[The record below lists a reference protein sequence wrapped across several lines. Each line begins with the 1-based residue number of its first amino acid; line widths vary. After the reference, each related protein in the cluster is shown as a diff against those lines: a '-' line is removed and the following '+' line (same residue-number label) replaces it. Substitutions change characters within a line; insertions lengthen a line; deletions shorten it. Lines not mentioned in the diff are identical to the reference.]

1 MSRKNRLWREGSI
14 LHITVRGNRKEDIFK
29 SKEDYYV
36 YLRNLQ
42 HAIKFYNNQFE
53 ILSYCLMTNH
63 IHLQIETKSVHI
75 KKLMG
80 KINTFYAKYFNNKYD
95 YHGHLFQGRY
105 GSQIIDSDSYILEAS
120 RYISLNPVR
129 ANIVKKPEDY
139 KWSSYPMLIGKRKE
153 KLINSDRILS
163 YFIQS
168 RKRELYRMYVEDAI
182 R

>member
-1 MSRKNRLWREGSI
+1 MPRKNRLWREGSI
-14 LHITVRGNRKEDIFK
+14 LHITVRGNRRSDIFR
-29 SKEDYYV
+29 SVDDYYV
-36 YLRNLQ
+36 YLKSLQ
-42 HAIKFYNNQFE
+42 HSIKFYNNEFQ

-139 KWSSYPMLIGKRKE
+139 EWSSYPMLIGKRKE

-168 RKRELYRMYVEDAI
+168 RKRELYRMYVESAI

>member
-1 MSRKNRLWREGSI
+1 MPRKNRLWREGSI

-29 SKEDYYV
+29 SQEDYCV

-42 HAIKFYNNQFE
+42 HSIKFYNNEFQ

-105 GSQIIDSDSYILEAS
+105 GSRIIDSDSYILEVS

-129 ANIVKKPEDY
+129 ANIVDKPEDY
-139 KWSSYPMLIGKRKE
+139 KWSSYPMLIGKKKE

-168 RKRELYRMYVEDAI
+168 KKRELYRMYVEDAM